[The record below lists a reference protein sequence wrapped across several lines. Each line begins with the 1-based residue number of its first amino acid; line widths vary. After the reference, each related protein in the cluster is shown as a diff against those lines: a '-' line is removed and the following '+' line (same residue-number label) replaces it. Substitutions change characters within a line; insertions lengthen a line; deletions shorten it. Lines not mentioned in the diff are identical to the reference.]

1 MDAPMIAALFHQL
14 PPLDRVNLGTRGPA
28 PFLVTGEDRVRV
40 TGRNG
45 ATGITI
51 QVSGRFLTID
61 GELQPIAYDLVPPT
75 DFSAGTVEFSLGDGW
90 ILNMVARVTAGT
102 PQDGETY
109 ALVEVIRG
117 AGASG
122 IVLGTL
128 LGGFVTDGC
137 DLAWPGSPI
146 RSSAAGPG
154 ALRPIAGA
162 DPAAGAE
169 WTITI
174 PTGTRYRLR
183 SVSAVLVT
191 DATAANREVSIVITA
206 GAVVVASVASGVNHV
221 ASQTRRYSAFPTAV
235 RGAAAQ
241 SLDLLVPLPY
251 VELRGGD
258 TVTSVTTNLQAGD
271 NWAAPQAF
279 GERVLDA

>member
-1 MDAPMIAALFHQL
+1 MDTPIAALFHQL
-14 PPLDRVNLGTRGPA
+14 APPDRLNLGTRGPA
-28 PFLVTGEDRVRV
+28 PFLVTGEDRLRV

-45 ATGITI
+45 ATGVTI
-51 QVSGRFLTID
+51 AISGRFLTID
-61 GELQPIAYDLVPPT
+61 GELQPLSYDLVPPT
-75 DFSAGTVEFSLGDGW
+75 DFSAGTVEFALGDGW
-90 ILNMVARVTAGT
+90 ILNLVARVTAGT

-117 AGASG
+117 SGAAG

-128 LGGFVTDGC
+128 LGGFVTDAC
-137 DLAWPGSPI
+137 DLAWPGSLI
-146 RSSAAGPG
+146 GSSAAGPG

-191 DATAANREVSIVITA
+191 DATAANREVSIVVTA

-221 ASQTRRYSAFPTAV
+221 ASQTRRYNAFPAAV

-241 SLDLLVPLPY
+241 VLDLLVPLPY

-258 TVTSVTTNLQAGD
+258 TITSVTTNLQAGD
-271 NWAAPQAF
+271 NWGAPQAY
-279 GERVLDA
+279 GERLLDA